1 MPQNNSLCYTEYFK
15 LQWNFCCTVGVGGTH
30 HSHLAEGALH
40 TVGHGH
46 SGWTHVS
53 VSLYKVVDGPAYT
66 KWIKN
71 NNNNNCGINK
81 ENLVVNTL
89 FYLNLSFKSC

>member
-1 MPQNNSLCYTEYFK
+1 MEVELG
-15 LQWNFCCTVGVGGTH
+15 LHGGIRGTH

-53 VSLYKVVDGPAYT
+53 VSLYEVVNGPA
-66 KWIKN
+66 N
-71 NNNNNCGINK
+71 INK
-81 ENLVVNTL
+81 ELQSL
-89 FYLNLSFKSC
+89 

>member
-1 MPQNNSLCYTEYFK
+1 MHYVTLNTLSCSGTY
-15 LQWNFCCTVGVGGTH
+15 CTVGVGGTH

-53 VSLYKVVDGPAYT
+53 VSLYKVVDGPAYI
-66 KWIKN
+66 KWMKKN
-71 NNNNNCGINK
+71 NINNK
-81 ENLVVNTL
+81 
-89 FYLNLSFKSC
+89 